1 MGTGSKEVARDGNWF
16 KGGDKRWQLV
26 QRRWQEMAGGRLAE
40 NNLRSKRFHR
50 ILATSVAL
58 SRYNK
63 TRLNTKF
70 TKDQFENCRRI
81 GATESQPRAQEVQDL
96 ICVTHSWNSKLF
108 RRKLEV
114 RN

>member
-1 MGTGSKEVARDGNWF
+1 
-16 KGGDKRWQLV
+16 
-26 QRRWQEMAGGRLAE
+26 MAGGRLEE

-96 ICVTHSWNSKLF
+96 TCVTHSSNAGNWRFEIEISYF
-108 RRKLEV
+108 SMTDF
-114 RN
+114 

>member
-1 MGTGSKEVARDGNWF
+1 MATGSKDVARDGNWF
-16 KGGDKRWQLV
+16 KGGGKRWQLV

-96 ICVTHSWNSKLF
+96 ICVTHKLF